1 MKIPQLGTVFL
12 HANGRKDGQ
21 TDTRTKR
28 TKVIFAFFYNFGNE
42 PKYLE
47 LFSYSVHYDY
57 ADKCNVISYGK
68 CQRHE
73 DIFGSEGRNPRFFNF
88 ETTSDWHCTIM
99 PLIVDTS
106 TVCSYQ

>member
-1 MKIPQLGTVFL
+1 MVAFL
-12 HANGRKDGQ
+12 
-21 TDTRTKR
+21 
-28 TKVIFAFFYNFGNE
+28 FYNFANLR
-42 PKYLE
+42 KYLE
-47 LFSYSVHYDY
+47 GFSYILHCDY
-57 ADKCNVISYGK
+57 ADKGNVVSYGK